1 MASKR
6 HASLASEFVL
16 STVPLAD
23 GLGLALDVMV
33 LLPETVVVGERLGI
47 EEDDADTVDDVLALC
62 PGVRLA
68 VRVIVLLPVM
78 LVLAIDV
85 IDCDEDGDTE
95 PAAEGDVVFGD
106 VMFVCSLRTVSARRP
121 QALSRLARDVKFA
134 LLSLL
139 LSLRASIAWSA
150 RAPGRVTDGMTTVT
164 NMAALHESVAHELL
178 A

>member
-1 MASKR
+1 MVWSNAVSCGPAVPPFASNR

-33 LLPETVVVGERLGI
+33 LLPETVVVAERLGI

-85 IDCDEDGDTE
+85 EI
-95 PAAEGDVVFGD
+95 A
-106 VMFVCSLRTVSARRP
+106 MRTVIPSQPPKATSCLAMSCLSA
-121 QALSRLARDVKFA
+121 AC
-134 LLSLL
+134 
-139 LSLRASIAWSA
+139 
-150 RAPGRVTDGMTTVT
+150 AP
-164 NMAALHESVAHELL
+164 
-178 A
+178 